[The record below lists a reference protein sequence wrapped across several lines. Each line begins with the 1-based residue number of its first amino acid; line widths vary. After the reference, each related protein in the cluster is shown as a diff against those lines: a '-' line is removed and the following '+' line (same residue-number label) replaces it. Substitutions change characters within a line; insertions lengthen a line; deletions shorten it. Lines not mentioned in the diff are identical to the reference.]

1 MNKTHKGFLGENL
14 GITYLLQ
21 NRYRIIV
28 RNYRKKWGEIDIV
41 AYDKKTKETVFI
53 EVKTTIGHNFS
64 RILPEEELTE
74 EKIKRLKRV
83 ILSFLSEYHLDDKP
97 WRFDFLAIEI
107 KNSCLEP
114 TIRHYKGVYLEF

>member
-1 MNKTHKGFLGENL
+1 MNKTSKGFLGENL
-14 GITYLLQ
+14 AITYLLQ
-21 NRYRIIV
+21 NQYRIII

-53 EVKTTIGHNFS
+53 EVKMIATPNLS
-64 RILPEEELTE
+64 QILPEEELTE

-83 ILSFLSEYHLDDKP
+83 ILSFLSQYHLEDKP

-107 KNSCLEP
+107 QKEASEP
-114 TIRHYKGVYLEF
+114 KIRHYKDVYLEF